1 MRKKK
6 LAEKIAEKAQR
17 EDTRLKELEMKKEQ
31 ERLDKI
37 RKREERMKRIAE
49 NQAAILKGKNE
60 KLNKVKEIKPVSDK
74 E

>member
-1 MRKKK
+1 
-6 LAEKIAEKAQR
+6 
-17 EDTRLKELEMKKEQ
+17 MKKEQ